1 MKTFS
6 VQLYGHDQITE
17 TRPEYINWKF
27 LFEVTKLE
35 SLQEAQQF
43 VNMTTGAP
51 AIFLLHMEDADIV
64 DLAESQIEAG
74 QYYIQSA
81 TISLEDEQGKKIA
94 EWEVY

>member
-1 MKTFS
+1 
-6 VQLYGHDQITE
+6 
-17 TRPEYINWKF
+17 
-27 LFEVTKLE
+27 
-35 SLQEAQQF
+35 
-43 VNMTTGAP
+43 MTTGAP

-81 TISLEDEQGKKIA
+81 TISLDDERGKKIA

>member
-6 VQLYGHDQITE
+6 VQLHGHDQKE

-27 LFEVTKLE
+27 LFEVTNLE
-35 SLQEAQQF
+35 SLQEAQQV

-51 AIFLLHMEDADIV
+51 AIFLLHFEDADIV
-64 DLAESQIEAG
+64 ELAESQIEAG
-74 QYYIQSA
+74 NYYIQSA